1 MATKDDEY
9 AKELQK
15 HCEDKK
21 TQDILIAYSIDSIS
35 HMLSCPALDATS
47 IVKIIDGVLKSLVS
61 SSGGKVGSASAVI
74 EIDLPKMMEEAMKKA
89 GSEKVSESVTKAVDE
104 KVSEKPKT
112 DPNLKRFNELMKSIV
127 DKNKGKKTV
136 KVTAEVKELVDT
148 IEKYTGEVSVMKNIK
163 TMMNRKPTEEG
174 KILVVKKFIE
184 TVI

>member
-1 MATKDDEY
+1 MTTKDDEY

-15 HCEDKK
+15 HCGDKK

-61 SSGGKVGSASAVI
+61 TTGGKVGSTSTVV

-89 GSEKVSESVTKAVDE
+89 GSEKATEE
-104 KVSEKPKT
+104 KVTEKPKT